1 MPRSVQ
7 DASYRQE
14 YANIFNLGLG
24 ARILKAL
31 GAEDEVM
38 QVNLAH
44 VFKLKYPACDCPSMS
59 PQGSFK
65 RRTPLVLIAAY
76 SQKLEAYEGS
86 VGEFR
91 SSKTSHYSVI

>member
-1 MPRSVQ
+1 MPRSVH

-14 YANIFNLGLG
+14 YANIFNLVLG
-24 ARILKAL
+24 VRILKAL

-44 VFKLKYPACDCPSMS
+44 VFKLKYPACDCPGIS

-65 RRTPLVLIAAY
+65 RRAASFSAYCRVLTEVESI
-76 SQKLEAYEGS
+76 
-86 VGEFR
+86 
-91 SSKTSHYSVI
+91 